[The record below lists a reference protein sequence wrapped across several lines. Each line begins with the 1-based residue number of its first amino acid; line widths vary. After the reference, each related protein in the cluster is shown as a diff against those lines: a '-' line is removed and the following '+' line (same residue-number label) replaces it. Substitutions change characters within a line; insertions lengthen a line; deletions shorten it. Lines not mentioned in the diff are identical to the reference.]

1 MKERSQ
7 HKGEI
12 RLFLR
17 YEENIVR
24 TVKGDPE
31 ELLNAANQLHPNQ
44 QSTIGKANQKKKLSL
59 S

>member
-1 MKERSQ
+1 M
-7 HKGEI
+7 
-12 RLFLR
+12 
-17 YEENIVR
+17 R

-44 QSTIGKANQKKKLSL
+44 QSTIGKANQKEKLSL